1 MAMDLAKDNTRK
13 LYHHFLLNAFGSALV
28 ASVFGLVDMAMMG
41 NYQGAS
47 GPAALAVVSPV
58 WNVVYSLGLLTGI
71 GSSVIYASKKGD
83 EEETVDPNSYFT
95 LGLVL
100 TLILCVLETVIFSVW
115 LEPILIFFGATDET
129 LPLCVSYLSVAKYL
143 FPLFTMSNFLAAFL
157 RNDKAPGLATIA
169 VISGG
174 VFNIVF
180 DYVFIFVLD
189 MGMGGAGLATSLG
202 MALNCLIQS
211 SHFLSKKNALRLAPI
226 SCFFSRSGAI
236 LTNGFSSFFV
246 DVAMGIVSVAFNNQI
261 KSLYGLDSTTY
272 LAVYGVAVNL
282 YVFAQCSAYGIG
294 QASQPIISFNYG
306 AKLNKRVLNILKYA
320 LMTSAIVS
328 VVALAITESIPSL
341 ITEAFMG
348 NDQTVIS
355 LAPSLLR
362 PYCSCFIFLPFNV
375 VIAYFY
381 QGILRGKT
389 AFIVSLARG
398 AILPVSLIFLLP
410 MIDSSLLWWALP
422 IGEAVTTIAILPV
435 LIKNVKELK
444 KVPSSEGTLV
454 A

>member
-1 MAMDLAKDNTRK
+1 MDLAKDNTRK

-180 DYVFIFVLD
+180 D
-189 MGMGGAGLATSLG
+189 
-202 MALNCLIQS
+202 
-211 SHFLSKKNALRLAPI
+211 
-226 SCFFSRSGAI
+226 
-236 LTNGFSSFFV
+236 
-246 DVAMGIVSVAFNNQI
+246 
-261 KSLYGLDSTTY
+261 
-272 LAVYGVAVNL
+272 
-282 YVFAQCSAYGIG
+282 
-294 QASQPIISFNYG
+294 
-306 AKLNKRVLNILKYA
+306 
-320 LMTSAIVS
+320 
-328 VVALAITESIPSL
+328 
-341 ITEAFMG
+341 
-348 NDQTVIS
+348 
-355 LAPSLLR
+355 
-362 PYCSCFIFLPFNV
+362 
-375 VIAYFY
+375 
-381 QGILRGKT
+381 
-389 AFIVSLARG
+389 
-398 AILPVSLIFLLP
+398 
-410 MIDSSLLWWALP
+410 
-422 IGEAVTTIAILPV
+422 
-435 LIKNVKELK
+435 
-444 KVPSSEGTLV
+444 
-454 A
+454 